1 MTSSPVTKFP
11 VAKILVCVA
20 EGAASD
26 HAVRAA
32 AMLAASCDAKVDLLH
47 VVEPI
52 LAPSR
57 RYMTITGPDISHTHA
72 ENVQAKL
79 REHLAREFANLRLDG
94 KPVEQALATA
104 VGAPSRVV
112 LERSANYDL
121 VFVGESGRRKQLDFG
136 GLARA
141 LFAHCT
147 TPLWIQVDAP
157 RPVERILAPTDLSP
171 KSLEVLQRAV
181 AFAKPLGAKVTALHC
196 FVAPDIFAGPDGGAA
211 IPSPTYTIDSLRE
224 AEQRDFAKTMEEFD
238 WHGVAHE
245 VVFAQ
250 DDPARRILA
259 SQDNF
264 DLIVLGSHGQSAL
277 LASVL
282 GSVAWRV
289 LRMAHTGMLLV
300 RTPGGYALGS

>member
-1 MTSSPVTKFP
+1 MTSAAQAKFP
-11 VAKILVCVA
+11 IAKILVCVA

-32 AMLAASCDAKVDLLH
+32 ALLATSSGARVDLLH

-57 RYMTITGPDISHTHA
+57 RYMTVSGPDISHTHA
-72 ENVQAKL
+72 ENVGARL
-79 REHLAREFANLRLDG
+79 REHMTREFARVRVNG
-94 KPVEQALATA
+94 KPVEQALEIA

-112 LERSANYDL
+112 LERSANYDI

-136 GLARA
+136 GLARS

-157 RPVERILAPTDLSP
+157 RKVGRILAPVDLSP

-181 AFAKPLGAKVTALHC
+181 AFAQLLGAKVTALHC
-196 FVAPDIFAGPDGGAA
+196 FVAPEIFAGPEGAAA

-224 AEQRDFAKTMEEFD
+224 AEQSDFTKMMEEFD
-238 WHGVAHE
+238 WRGVAHE
-245 VVFAQ
+245 AVFAA

-259 SQDNF
+259 VQDSY

-282 GSVAWRV
+282 GSVSWRV
-289 LRMAHTGMLLV
+289 LRMAHTGMMLV
-300 RTPGGYALGS
+300 RTSGGFALG